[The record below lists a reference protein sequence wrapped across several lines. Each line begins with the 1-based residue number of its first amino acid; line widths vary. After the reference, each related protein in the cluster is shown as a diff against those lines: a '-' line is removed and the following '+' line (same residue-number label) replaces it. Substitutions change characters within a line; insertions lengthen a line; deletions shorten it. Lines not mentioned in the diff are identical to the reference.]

1 MKQKL
6 IILLILSFLLVGNAV
21 ADVPPTPTGLT
32 SDTSQSGHVLW
43 SWIAGTDP
51 AVITDSYNVSIDSVW
66 YNSTTS
72 ASYDDNVGT
81 GATSTIIVWAYN
93 NTDAGNLSA
102 ESITGSEQGVL
113 RFTGVTDTIEA
124 AVPLFGAL
132 QDLVVAVV
140 PYILTLA
147 FIGGLILLIKGFFNK
162 GLELR

>member
-6 IILLILSFLLVGNAV
+6 IILLILSIALVGSAV
-21 ADVPPTPTGLT
+21 ADTPPTPINLAP
-32 SDTSQSGHVLW
+32 DTSQSGHVLW

-51 AVITDSYNVSIDSVW
+51 AVITDSYNVSVDSIW

-72 ASYDDNVGT
+72 TSYDDNVGN

-93 NTDAGNLSA
+93 NTDDGNLSA
-102 ESITGSEQGVL
+102 TNITGSEQGVL

-124 AVPLFGAL
+124 VVPLFGAL

-147 FIGGLILLIKGFFNK
+147 FIGGLILLIKGLFNK

>member
-6 IILLILSFLLVGNAV
+6 IILLILSLVLVGSAV
-21 ADVPPTPTGLT
+21 ADIPSDPTTLT

-43 SWIAGTDP
+43 SWVAGTG
-51 AVITDSYNVSIDSVW
+51 VVTDSYNVSVDSVW

-72 ASYDDNVGT
+72 TSYDDNVGT

-93 NTDAGNLSA
+93 STGTAALSLT
-102 ESITGSEQGVL
+102 SITGSEQGVL

-124 AVPLFGAL
+124 VVPLFGAL

-162 GLELR
+162 GLKF

>member
-6 IILLILSFLLVGNAV
+6 IILLILSFLLVGSAV
-21 ADVPPTPTGLT
+21 ADVPPDPTTLT

-43 SWIAGTDP
+43 SWVAGTDP
-51 AVITDSYNVSIDSVW
+51 AVITDSYNVSVDSIW
-66 YNSTTS
+66 YNTTTDT
-72 ASYDDNVGT
+72 SYDDNVGT

-93 NTDAGNLSA
+93 STATAALSA
-102 ESITGSEQGVL
+102 TSITGSEQGVL

-124 AVPLFGAL
+124 VVPLFGAL

-147 FIGGLILLIKGFFNK
+147 FIGGLILLIKGLFNK

>member
-6 IILLILSFLLVGNAV
+6 IILLILSLALVGSAV
-21 ADVPPTPTGLT
+21 ADVPPDPTTLT
-32 SDTSQSGHVLW
+32 SDTSQSGHVIW

-51 AVITDSYNVSIDSVW
+51 AVVTDSYNVSVNSIW

-72 ASYDDNVGT
+72 TSYDDNVGN

-102 ESITGSEQGVL
+102 TSITGSEQGVL

-124 AVPLFGAL
+124 VVPLFGAL
-132 QDLVVAVV
+132 QDLVVAIV
-140 PYILTLA
+140 PYIMVLLMA
-147 FIGGLILLIKGFFNK
+147 VSLITMIEVFFK
-162 GLELR
+162 RKII

>member
-6 IILLILSFLLVGNAV
+6 IILLILSFVLVGGAV
-21 ADVPPTPTGLT
+21 ADTPPTPTNLT

-43 SWIAGTDP
+43 SWVAGTG
-51 AVITDSYNVSIDSVW
+51 VVTDSYNISVDSVW
-66 YNSTTS
+66 YNTTTGT
-72 ASYDDNVGT
+72 SYDDSVGT

-102 ESITGSEQGVL
+102 TNLTGSEQGVL
-113 RFTGVTDTIEA
+113 RFNGVTDTIEA
-124 AVPLFGAL
+124 IVPLFGAL
-132 QDLVVAVV
+132 QDLVVAIV

-147 FIGGLILLIKGFFNK
+147 FIGGLILLIKEFFNK

>member
-1 MKQKL
+1 MKQKI
-6 IILLILSFLLVGNAV
+6 IILLVLSLALVGSAV
-21 ADVPPTPTGLT
+21 ADVPPAPTTLVSG
-32 SDTSQSGHVLW
+32 TSQSGHVLW
-43 SWIAGTDP
+43 SWDAGAG
-51 AVITDSYNVSIDSVW
+51 AVTDSYNVSVDSVW

-72 ASYDDNVGT
+72 TSYDDNVGT

-93 NTDAGNLSA
+93 STGSGNLSTTN
-102 ESITGSEQGVL
+102 ITGSEQGVL

-124 AVPLFGAL
+124 VVPLFGAL